1 MGVEVGTGV
10 EVLVGGGG
18 GVFVGAGVAVF
29 AGTGVRVL
37 VGGGVLVGAGMEVFV
52 VVGEGF
58 EFGLDVGELHPKRI
72 KPTAASA
79 TSLALRMFS
88 SRAYPKIRVRP

>member
-1 MGVEVGTGV
+1 M
-10 EVLVGGGG
+10 
-18 GVFVGAGVAVF
+18 FVGAGVAVF

-37 VGGGVLVGAGMEVFV
+37 VGGDVLVGAGMEVFV

-79 TSLALRMFS
+79 TSTTGLTLRIFS
-88 SRAYPKIRVRP
+88 SRVCPKIRVRP